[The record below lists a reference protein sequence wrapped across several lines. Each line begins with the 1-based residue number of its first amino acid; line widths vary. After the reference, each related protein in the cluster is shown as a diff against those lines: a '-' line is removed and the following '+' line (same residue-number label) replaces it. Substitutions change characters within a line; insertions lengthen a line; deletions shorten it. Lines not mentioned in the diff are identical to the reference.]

1 MSILTFLLLV
11 SAVSY
16 FIVFVARKIV
26 DISQTDQSKAG
37 YPCLTFE
44 QFMSFYSICP
54 EKFRLHNDH
63 VEIELRDS
71 PSIFFLGKDFY
82 FKTEKDLKMYQE
94 YHEAKRK
101 QDLRESIDKD
111 TTEATEKLI
120 KMMRSEIDKKKKQ
133 AEKEITSSVLEQAEI
148 FKRMMEDE

>member
-1 MSILTFLLLV
+1 MLFLIFLLV
-11 SAVSY
+11 GVVTF
-16 FIVFVARKIV
+16 FIVFISRKAV

-44 QFMSFYSICP
+44 QFMSFYSVCP
-54 EKFRLHNDH
+54 EKFRLYDAYVKIQLENT
-63 VEIELRDS
+63 S
-71 PSIFFLGKDFY
+71 SIFFNGTRFY
-82 FKTEKDLKMYQE
+82 FKTEKDLRMYQE
-94 YHEAKRK
+94 YYEAKQK
-101 QDLRESIDKD
+101 QDLRESIEK
-111 TTEATEKLI
+111 TATESTEKLI